1 MRVTLGDV
9 VCEYEMHKTDSADTV
24 LFLHGWGGDLRSFAG
39 AYSAV
44 CDWGVSCV
52 RLAFPKTVPSDW
64 GIYDYATLV
73 EKFIESLGIT
83 DPVIVGH
90 SFGGRIALILA
101 AQGKC
106 KKLALT
112 AAAGMK
118 PKFSLKR
125 AVRIAAYRRKKKRGK
140 PLDGA
145 GSLDYNNLEP
155 EMRGVFVRIVNA
167 HLDGLLPYIKCKT
180 LLYWGRRDRDTPL
193 YMAKRLKRGIA
204 DSELIVTDG
213 GHFAYAESGYGFASA
228 LKSFIME

>member
-24 LFLHGWGGDLRSFAG
+24 LFLHGWGGGLESFAG

-44 CDWGVSCV
+44 CEWGVSCV
-52 RLAFPKTVPSDW
+52 RLAFPKTVPPDW
-64 GIYDYATLV
+64 GVYDYATLT
-73 EKFIESLGIT
+73 ERFTESLGIVH
-83 DPVIVGH
+83 PVIVGH
-90 SFGGRIALILA
+90 SFGGRVALILA

-106 KKLALT
+106 KKLVLT

-125 AVRIAAYRRKKKRGK
+125 ALRIAAYRRKKKRGK

-155 EMRGVFVRIVNA
+155 EMRGVFVRIVNT

-193 YMAKRLKRGIA
+193 YMARRLKRGIA
-204 DSELIVTDG
+204 DSELTVTDG
-213 GHFAYAESGYGFASA
+213 GHFVYAESGYGFNAA
-228 LKSFIME
+228 LKSFILE

>member
-9 VCEYEMHKTDSADTV
+9 DCEYEMHKTDSADTV

-39 AYSAV
+39 AYSAA

-52 RLAFPKTVPSDW
+52 RLAFPKTVPPDW
-64 GIYDYATLV
+64 GVYDYATLV
-73 EKFIESLGIT
+73 EKFLESLGIVQ
-83 DPVIVGH
+83 PVVVGH

-106 KKLALT
+106 KKLALA

-118 PKFSLKR
+118 PKFSIKR
-125 AVRIAAYRRKKKRGK
+125 ELRIAAYRRKKKSGK

-145 GSLDYNNLEP
+145 GSLDYNNLVP
-155 EMRGVFVRIVNA
+155 EMRGVFVRIVNT
-167 HLDGLLPYIKCKT
+167 HLDGLLPYVKCKT
-180 LLYWGRRDRDTPL
+180 LLYWGKRDRDTPL

-204 DSELIVTDG
+204 DSQLIITDG
-213 GHFAYAESGYGFASA
+213 GHFAYAEYGYGFAAA
-228 LKSFIME
+228 LKSLIME

>member
-24 LFLHGWGGDLRSFAG
+24 LFLHGWGGDLNSFAG

-44 CDWGVSCV
+44 CEWGVSCV
-52 RLAFPKTVPSDW
+52 RLAFPKTVPPDW
-64 GIYDYATLV
+64 GVYDYATLT
-73 EKFIESLGIT
+73 ERFIESLGII

-90 SFGGRIALILA
+90 SFGGRVALILA

-106 KKLALT
+106 KKLVLT

-125 AVRIAAYRRKKKRGK
+125 ALRIAAYRRKKKRGK

-155 EMRGVFVRIVNA
+155 EMRGVFVRIVNT

-180 LLYWGRRDRDTPL
+180 LLYWGKRDRDTPL
-193 YMAKRLKRGIA
+193 YMARRLKRGIA
-204 DSELIVTDG
+204 DSELTVTDG
-213 GHFAYAESGYGFASA
+213 GHFAYAESGYGFNAA
-228 LKSFIME
+228 LKSFILE